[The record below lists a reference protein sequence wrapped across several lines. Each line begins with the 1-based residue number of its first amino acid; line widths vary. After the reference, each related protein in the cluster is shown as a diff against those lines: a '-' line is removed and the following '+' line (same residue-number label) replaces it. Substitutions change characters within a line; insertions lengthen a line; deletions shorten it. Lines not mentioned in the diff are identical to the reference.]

1 MKIRTGPLLC
11 WAVLLAGCASPN
23 PPLMFGDHASFG
35 LHLGNDNAAG
45 GAAFALGYR
54 HLSVAVVPVSAL
66 TREGVAAKVVAHD
79 DRTGGDGQT
88 DAVSDALSVFAV
100 FEGGVA
106 GVPPADP
113 VARVGQVFS
122 TGLAAQ
128 MLTRGYD
135 CRARGD
141 AVCQR
146 SVPQPSPTGAG
157 QPRAPAAVAST
168 ASATRG
174 AAASGGAAAAALPS
188 ERPYQRPL
196 VFMRNDVYGIDL
208 EGSLAGQGAHFTLG
222 YTSRNTAL
230 IPVVLRGADGQPTRL
245 LADGTGT
252 GWRDA
257 FSVVGQFRADSQT
270 TRAGVDLGRYFAT
283 GLAAQNLGSSIQAG
297 VARGAAAQPAT
308 AQPRPPQGADSVAAQ
323 AAAQ

>member
-1 MKIRTGPLLC
+1 MQTLSASLAV
-11 WAVLLAGCASPN
+11 WAAVLALAGCMNVRIESPGQ
-23 PPLMFGDHASFG
+23 PVRVVRHVGVLRVEVPAAQQAVVGSLTGVGIAGTPLGWT
-35 LHLGNDNAAG
+35 G
-45 GAAFALGYR
+45 GYTRLRWAALGYR

-128 MLTRGYD
+128 
-135 CRARGD
+135 
-141 AVCQR
+141 
-146 SVPQPSPTGAG
+146 
-157 QPRAPAAVAST
+157 
-168 ASATRG
+168 
-174 AAASGGAAAAALPS
+174 
-188 ERPYQRPL
+188 
-196 VFMRNDVYGIDL
+196 
-208 EGSLAGQGAHFTLG
+208 
-222 YTSRNTAL
+222 
-230 IPVVLRGADGQPTRL
+230 
-245 LADGTGT
+245 
-252 GWRDA
+252 
-257 FSVVGQFRADSQT
+257 
-270 TRAGVDLGRYFAT
+270 
-283 GLAAQNLGSSIQAG
+283 NLGSSIQAG